1 MISVVLALLAAAG
14 NATASVLQRRA
25 ARSVPKDKAFRP
37 ALVLALVRD
46 PVWLGGIAALV
57 GGFLFQAAALSVG
70 ALALVQ
76 PVLVIELPF
85 TMVLLSWMFGVKLDR
100 RSWLAVGT
108 VTVGVSVFLVSAAP
122 GPGRQTPTSAEWV
135 MATVVTIGT
144 VIGLVMVARLFTGAG
159 RAAALGVATG
169 VGFAFTATFI
179 KESTSVFQ
187 RDPAALPASWQLYA
201 MVVAG
206 LCSLFLLQNALH
218 SGPLVAAQPALT
230 VSDPVAGI
238 LYGTTMFGEHVRTG
252 HWILLEATGI
262 TLIIYGSFRLAKSLP
277 SGLGHKT
284 PRRGHESRLGRT
296 RGERGR

>member
-1 MISVVLALLAAAG
+1 MISVVLALLAAAC

-25 ARSVPKDKAFRP
+25 VRSVPQYKAFRP
-37 ALVLALVRD
+37 ALVLALIRNR
-46 PVWLGGIAALV
+46 VWLAGIAALI
-57 GGFLFQAAALSVG
+57 GGFVFQAAALSAG

-85 TMVLLSWMFGVKLDR
+85 TMVLLSRMSGVKLDR
-100 RSWLAVGT
+100 RSWLAVGAMT
-108 VTVGVSVFLVSAAP
+108 LGVSMFLASAAP

-144 VIGLVMVARLFTGAG
+144 AIGLVMVARLFTSAG
-159 RAAALGVATG
+159 RAAALGVAAG

-179 KESTSVFQ
+179 KESTSIFQ
-187 RDPAALPASWQLYA
+187 SDPAALLASWQLYA

-206 LCSLFLLQNALH
+206 LCSLFLLQNALQ

-230 VSDPVAGI
+230 VSDPVASI

-252 HWILLEATGI
+252 TWILLEATGI
-262 TLIIYGSFRLAKSLP
+262 ALIIYGSFLLAKSAP
-277 SGLGHKT
+277 SGLGRKP
-284 PRRGHESRLGRT
+284 PRRGHESRLGRS